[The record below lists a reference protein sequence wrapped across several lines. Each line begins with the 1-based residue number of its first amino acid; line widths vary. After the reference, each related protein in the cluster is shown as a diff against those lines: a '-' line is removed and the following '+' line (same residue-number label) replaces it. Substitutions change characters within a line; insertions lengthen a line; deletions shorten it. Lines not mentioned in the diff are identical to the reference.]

1 MIPFAAISHHP
12 AGVKGKKS
20 WKPPYFAL
28 FFDDYELLVVG
39 SKYDISADGKWL
51 DIIL

>member
-12 AGVKGKKS
+12 AGVKGKNS